1 MRTAWIVILSAV
13 LTGSGAA
20 AQNVKP
26 ANGLQTGLTGE
37 YFNGPN
43 FEQKAFTRT
52 DAQVAFDWNGQTP
65 APGVQREYFSV
76 RWTGKLYA
84 PASGKY
90 QFSATADD
98 GVRVWVGGRQ
108 VINEWRKQDDSR
120 FVGEIVLK
128 AKQTYD
134 LKVEY
139 YNDWKGSV
147 IYLFWKTPV
156 DPRIAATT
164 LYEMIPAHYLTPP
177 PVRPAKATVAVVK
190 PLVKSV
196 DKPALV
202 AAGKPRTNRIILP
215 VQRKSGPIFR
225 LSGQLATVVAMPEP
239 VGNFSRL
246 TAGETI
252 TLHNVFFGQS
262 EYSLLPE
269 SHAELDKLL
278 RALQASSSVQVEV
291 AGHTD
296 NVGDPRLNVALSENR
311 AKVVAHYLTR
321 RGIAPDRIT
330 AKGYGGARPVAD
342 NKAEDG
348 RGRNRRVEVTVR

>member
-1 MRTAWIVILSAV
+1 MWIVVMGAV

-20 AQNVKP
+20 AQNVKS
-26 ANGLQTGLTGE
+26 ATGLQTGLKGE

-52 DAQVAFDWNGQTP
+52 DAQVAFDWNWQTP

-98 GVRVWVGGRQ
+98 GVRVWVGGRK
-108 VINEWRKQDDSR
+108 VIDEWRKQDDSR
-120 FVGEIVLK
+120 FVGEITLN

-134 LKVEY
+134 LRVEY

-156 DPRIAATT
+156 NARVTATAM
-164 LYEMIPAHYLTPP
+164 YEMIPAHYLTPP
-177 PVRPAKATVAVVK
+177 PVRPAKAMAAVAKPSVK
-190 PLVKSV
+190 PVPKLM
-196 DKPALV
+196 AV
-202 AAGKPRTNRIILP
+202 AAGKPRTNRVIEP
-215 VQRKSGPIFR
+215 AQRKSEPMVAR
-225 LSGQLATVVAMPEP
+225 SSGQLAAVVTLPEP
-239 VGNFSRL
+239 LGSFARL

-269 SHAELDKLL
+269 SYAELNKLL
-278 RALQASSSVQVEV
+278 RALQDNPAVRVE
-291 AGHTD
+291 GHTD
-296 NVGDPRLNVALSENR
+296 NVGDPHLNVALSENR

-321 RGIAPDRIT
+321 RGIAQDRIT

-348 RGRNRRVEVTVR
+348 RSRNRRVEVTVR